1 MQVDRVFTNL
11 NESYLCYHV
20 VERKQIKMLQQDQS
34 FVTDDIKVYTE
45 IGYSVIVGEAEAV
58 RERIAI
64 LEKSL
69 PTWKELP
76 VVEKKFKLVE
86 EEFRREMSA
95 QYPEVKIHIGNNMII
110 LEGPD
115 REVQAGATKVDELMK
130 KVLEKRVKL
139 PEHLISFIKTS
150 STISKY
156 QNRFQQSLRNPVSLE
171 VGSDLVLS
179 SLSSGALDEAS
190 AAVERDLSVD
200 TVKLEGAAAVPPDL
214 DRVKD
219 ILNKA
224 KNEANCQEFRVD
236 VSFIPGASGTAETK
250 VRLVGYTENV
260 NKLKEVLHD
269 YQMNQVGIQEVLNLP
284 HPELVQ
290 CFDKIIDL
298 IGMKQ
303 TKVTIKTSPFPY
315 PCVLVSGPRCLVNK
329 VQTDLNA
336 TLASLTLEMLVL
348 DGPGVQWY
356 FQRKG
361 KESKQEVNVLVAP
374 MINKKLTS
382 TKIGKCLKEVGSA
395 MEKNFDQMAKKWS
408 LSSDYVMQVDA
419 PPSLGC
425 SKIFFIECLPWDGV
439 RGKSKQALRNGL
451 KRCLDLCVQQGWSS
465 VALPV
470 IGPGVALKYP
480 LREAIEVLTENIHQ
494 FGLSASSGSLST
506 IHVVI
511 KPGYPDSEESYHDV
525 YRHLSLNMNQGGQA
539 IFRPLTSDLDDVT
552 IMLGG
557 GVKLQL
563 VFGDITN
570 ETTDAIVNTTDF
582 VNIQNDGVCKDI
594 LTVAG
599 PQVEAQL
606 KNAKVNRGEVFKTQP
621 GSFPCKAILHV
632 CGEKDTGVIKQL
644 VCRIIQ
650 LCESSGYK
658 SVAIPAICA
667 GTGGLDPVQ
676 VAHAI
681 LRGANTTTSS
691 SPIQCL
697 TEIRLV
703 LIKIDVFLAFKKQ
716 AIHMFPRAVINT
728 ASVPQVTHATQHP
741 PPLVMNVD
749 LSVLR
754 TTSTIQQCHF
764 LIVGLCRKDV
774 ENAMAKLKDLYQD
787 QCCTQTLKKEDLAG
801 FTQDKINSLKQLME
815 ILGLYVEEDQSS
827 QGREVQS
834 GAKKPD
840 ELVKKVLEKR
850 VKLPTDLLSFIRSS
864 GAISKYQAHFQRS
877 LRNPVSLEA
886 LTSALASLT
895 SQTLVLDGP
904 GGQRYFRTE
913 GKVSKELVE
922 SSWNVLI
929 REQQGAYYP
938 DVKTKSPSFSSP
950 IPSIKPGPSFTTW
963 CSNPVG
969 STAVNKTSLE
979 IKLGS
984 LEDEQVNVLV
994 VPMIKRQLTFTKI
1007 GQCLL
1012 SKAGNR
1018 IKVHFALMASKC
1030 PPRPGDVLQID
1041 GPPSLGCSKIFFIEC
1056 LPWDGVR
1063 GKSVEALNN
1072 GLKRCLELCVQQ
1084 GLSSVA
1090 FPVIG
1095 PGIILKYPL
1104 REAIEVL
1111 TENIRQFG
1119 LSASSG
1125 SLSTIHVVI
1134 KPGYPDSEECYH
1146 DVYRHLSM
1154 NMNQR
1159 GQAIFRSLT
1168 TDLDDITITVGGGI
1182 KLQVVFGDITNE
1194 TTDAVVNTTDF
1205 VHFQRDGVCKDI
1217 LTKAGPQVEAI
1228 LKSTKVK
1235 QGAVVRTPPG
1245 LFPCEAILH
1254 VCGKKNAGIIEQLVC
1269 RIIQD
1274 CETFGYKSVAIPAI
1288 CAGAGGLDCNVVAH
1302 AILRGIKTATSS
1314 TPLYCLSNIRLVLIK
1329 IKVFLAF
1336 KHQMMQMSESILQLP
1351 HVPQQES
1358 PVSIN
1363 ADQSIVCT
1371 SSENQQQR
1379 STFMFLGLCKKNV
1392 DNAMTKLRNLY
1403 ETQCSTETF
1412 TKEDLEGLTQDDM
1425 NNVKQLVESL
1435 DLNMEEDQFEL
1446 DGLTVTGLKDRVN
1459 QVMQMIHTIGPL
1471 RRETRARE
1479 EEDLYTRVAW
1489 CILGPNGNW
1498 ERLPR
1503 TANHNL
1509 ESCDVMGGI
1518 ADAKGILWSVDLQRM
1533 EAQRHGQKAKLKR
1546 LENLPDFTLPL
1557 YWDNMAAGEGI
1568 KVVELQP
1575 SSAEYQTVKEAFKRT
1590 ATAKTIIKIERL
1602 QNVHLRRAY
1611 EVQKKYIADK
1621 NGQGGAGEKL
1631 LYHGTTQDNCDSIMK
1646 TGFNRSF
1653 AGKNASFGQGS
1664 YFAVDANYSAHTTYS
1679 RPAVDGSQLMFVA
1692 RVLTGIYTWGFK
1704 GMKVPP
1710 PRNNQQ
1716 PHNRYDSVVDKLDNP
1731 GMYVVFHDNQAYP
1744 DYLITFK

>member
-1 MQVDRVFTNL
+1 
-11 NESYLCYHV
+11 
-20 VERKQIKMLQQDQS
+20 MLQQDQS

-361 KESKQEVNVLVAP
+361 KESKQEVERSLQVLIMEQQHSQSTETVSNLYTEPQYSSIPSLGMSTRWQHNTINSTTSSTTNTTTVSVKKTILELKLGNLVDEQVNVLVAP

-827 QGREVQS
+827 QGRW
-834 GAKKPD
+834 
-840 ELVKKVLEKR
+840 
-850 VKLPTDLLSFIRSS
+850 T
-864 GAISKYQAHFQRS
+864 
-877 LRNPVSLEA
+877 
-886 LTSALASLT
+886 
-895 SQTLVLDGP
+895 
-904 GGQRYFRTE
+904 
-913 GKVSKELVE
+913 
-922 SSWNVLI
+922 
-929 REQQGAYYP
+929 
-938 DVKTKSPSFSSP
+938 
-950 IPSIKPGPSFTTW
+950 
-963 CSNPVG
+963 
-969 STAVNKTSLE
+969 
-979 IKLGS
+979 
-984 LEDEQVNVLV
+984 
-994 VPMIKRQLTFTKI
+994 
-1007 GQCLL
+1007 
-1012 SKAGNR
+1012 
-1018 IKVHFALMASKC
+1018 
-1030 PPRPGDVLQID
+1030 
-1041 GPPSLGCSKIFFIEC
+1041 
-1056 LPWDGVR
+1056 VR
-1063 GKSVEALNN
+1063 G
-1072 GLKRCLELCVQQ
+1072 LKE
-1084 GLSSVA
+1084 G
-1090 FPVIG
+1090 
-1095 PGIILKYPL
+1095 
-1104 REAIEVL
+1104 
-1111 TENIRQFG
+1111 
-1119 LSASSG
+1119 
-1125 SLSTIHVVI
+1125 
-1134 KPGYPDSEECYH
+1134 
-1146 DVYRHLSM
+1146 
-1154 NMNQR
+1154 
-1159 GQAIFRSLT
+1159 
-1168 TDLDDITITVGGGI
+1168 
-1182 KLQVVFGDITNE
+1182 
-1194 TTDAVVNTTDF
+1194 VN
-1205 VHFQRDGVCKDI
+1205 
-1217 LTKAGPQVEAI
+1217 
-1228 LKSTKVK
+1228 
-1235 QGAVVRTPPG
+1235 
-1245 LFPCEAILH
+1245 
-1254 VCGKKNAGIIEQLVC
+1254 
-1269 RIIQD
+1269 
-1274 CETFGYKSVAIPAI
+1274 
-1288 CAGAGGLDCNVVAH
+1288 
-1302 AILRGIKTATSS
+1302 
-1314 TPLYCLSNIRLVLIK
+1314 
-1329 IKVFLAF
+1329 
-1336 KHQMMQMSESILQLP
+1336 QMMQMIHRS
-1351 HVPQQES
+1351 VP
-1358 PVSIN
+1358 
-1363 ADQSIVCT
+1363 
-1371 SSENQQQR
+1371 
-1379 STFMFLGLCKKNV
+1379 
-1392 DNAMTKLRNLY
+1392 
-1403 ETQCSTETF
+1403 
-1412 TKEDLEGLTQDDM
+1412 
-1425 NNVKQLVESL
+1425 
-1435 DLNMEEDQFEL
+1435 
-1446 DGLTVTGLKDRVN
+1446 
-1459 QVMQMIHTIGPL
+1459 
-1471 RRETRARE
+1471 
-1479 EEDLYTRVAW
+1479 
-1489 CILGPNGNW
+1489 
-1498 ERLPR
+1498 
-1503 TANHNL
+1503 
-1509 ESCDVMGGI
+1509 
-1518 ADAKGILWSVDLQRM
+1518 
-1533 EAQRHGQKAKLKR
+1533 
-1546 LENLPDFTLPL
+1546 
-1557 YWDNMAAGEGI
+1557 
-1568 KVVELQP
+1568 
-1575 SSAEYQTVKEAFKRT
+1575 
-1590 ATAKTIIKIERL
+1590 
-1602 QNVHLRRAY
+1602 
-1611 EVQKKYIADK
+1611 
-1621 NGQGGAGEKL
+1621 
-1631 LYHGTTQDNCDSIMK
+1631 
-1646 TGFNRSF
+1646 
-1653 AGKNASFGQGS
+1653 
-1664 YFAVDANYSAHTTYS
+1664 
-1679 RPAVDGSQLMFVA
+1679 
-1692 RVLTGIYTWGFK
+1692 
-1704 GMKVPP
+1704 
-1710 PRNNQQ
+1710 
-1716 PHNRYDSVVDKLDNP
+1716 
-1731 GMYVVFHDNQAYP
+1731 
-1744 DYLITFK
+1744 